1 MKHEL
6 HRKGRYFAMK
16 LAMVQ
21 MRMSDKVEE
30 NLARTLDYME
40 QAARAGAD
48 LVFFP
53 EVQLSPFFPQYEKR
67 DASPWLMA
75 PEGPELTAIRAACRR
90 LGIYASPNVY
100 LALDGKRYDASL
112 IINSQGQLLGIS
124 KMVHIAQAKYFY
136 EQDYYSPSD
145 DGFKVYDTPFGKIG
159 IVICFDR
166 HLPDGIR
173 SCAMQG
179 AELVLIPTANIEGE
193 PLELFEWEV
202 RVQSF
207 QSTVY
212 AAMCNRVGPEGS
224 LTFAGQSLLAG
235 PDGSLLHKADHRE
248 QLVLLDVPLET
259 VARERVARPWLIL

>member
-1 MKHEL
+1 M
-6 HRKGRYFAMK
+6 R

-21 MRMSDKVEE
+21 MRMDPSVDR
-30 NLARTLDYME
+30 NLAKTIRYME
-40 QAARAGAD
+40 RAAEAGAD

-67 DASPWLMA
+67 DAEPWAMDLD
-75 PEGPELTAIRAACRR
+75 GPEITAIRDACRKR
-90 LGIYASPNVY
+90 KLWASPNVY
-100 LALDGKRYDASL
+100 LKQGTLRYDASL
-112 IINSQGQLLGIS
+112 MLDADGGMMGVS

-136 EQDYYSPSD
+136 EQDYYAPSD

-202 RVQSF
+202 RVQAF
-207 QSTVY
+207 QSTTYV
-212 AAMCNRVGPEGS
+212 AMCNRVGAEGNMDFS
-224 LTFAGQSLLAG
+224 GDSVLIDPNGTTILKADDQEQILYADLELSLAG
-235 PDGSLLHKADHRE
+235 
-248 QLVLLDVPLET
+248 DV
-259 VARERVARPWLIL
+259 RKQRPYTTLRRTDFYL